1 MKLVCCFCL
10 FNTEGGGANGWEPDI
25 PHQVTKEP
33 PMDKK
38 ENITIIREF
47 MAFRIQERKCEFGNI
62 LFFKRLFQ
70 QFVVDCYTMVE
81 LVERN
86 GRSSSDHKTMHI
98 PIVEDVNNFEYKLNY
113 DRVELGLFMQV

>member
-1 MKLVCCFCL
+1 
-10 FNTEGGGANGWEPDI
+10 
-25 PHQVTKEP
+25 VTKEP

-38 ENITIIREF
+38 DNITIIREF

-62 LFFKRLFQ
+62 FFFKRLFQ

>member
-1 MKLVCCFCL
+1 
-10 FNTEGGGANGWEPDI
+10 
-25 PHQVTKEP
+25 
-33 PMDKK
+33 
-38 ENITIIREF
+38 
-47 MAFRIQERKCEFGNI
+47 
-62 LFFKRLFQ
+62 
-70 QFVVDCYTMVE
+70 MVE